1 MIEIKNLSKIYKG
14 ETYEI
19 AALNGISLTIN
30 EGEFVSIMGASGS
43 GKTTLLNCIGL
54 MDNFNA
60 GEYNLNKVEVHTI
73 VVQLSRQKSKTF
85 IMN

>member
-30 EGEFVSIMGASGS
+30 EGEFVSIMGAS
-43 GKTTLLNCIGL
+43 
-54 MDNFNA
+54 
-60 GEYNLNKVEVHTI
+60 V
-73 VVQLSRQKSKTF
+73 
-85 IMN
+85 